1 MAGEKRGAQRY
12 RFESRKA
19 QKKGIVFRKD
29 PIPGTG
35 HSHCKYARY
44 FRTKIRT
51 IQEKREYFK
60 HPEFVRKKRSFK
72 YLPDSYESLRNITMR
87 TRSWKRTKK
96 EKQWM

>member
-19 QKKGIVFRKD
+19 QKKGVVFRKD

-44 FRTKIRT
+44 FRTKIHT

-60 HPEFVRKKRSFK
+60 HPEFVRKKRSFILK
-72 YLPDSYESLRNITMR
+72 DGRKR
-87 TRSWKRTKK
+87 TVFCRKVLRSWKGRFPG
-96 EKQWM
+96 